1 MSRLRELISKEIVQ
15 VHVEVQVEAQAATSV
30 LELRYRVARWK
41 LNRETRGRPRF
52 IWRIPMLLLLSF
64 VLVYGGIAGYFVLLR
79 FGTYRLCPIE
89 SCQRHE

>member
-1 MSRLRELISKEIVQ
+1 
-15 VHVEVQVEAQAATSV
+15 
-30 LELRYRVARWK
+30 
-41 LNRETRGRPRF
+41 
-52 IWRIPMLLLLSF
+52 MLLLLSF